1 LLVHD
6 HVLLRQGLRRLLED
20 EPGLEVVGEAENVA
34 QCVRHIAEFQ
44 PDVIISDRATFG
56 LSISEAELLLQ
67 RESTNAKLFFLT
79 TQQPAASAFDGQGI
93 SCPVAPQ
100 MSLEDLVNTIRNVCG
115 TRANFPEASSAD
127 DAPRNPPSR
136 GQEHI
141 LTAREREVLELL
153 AEGETVRS
161 AATALGLSSKTV
173 DAHKFNLMR
182 KLGVHNKAQLVMW
195 AVRERIVKIPTR
207 L

>member
-1 LLVHD
+1 M
-6 HVLLRQGLRRLLED
+6 LED
-20 EPGLEVVGEAENVA
+20 QPDFEVVGEAETLA
-34 QCVRHIAEFQ
+34 ECVRHMMELN
-44 PDVIISDRATFG
+44 PDVIISDPTTFG
-56 LSISEAELLLQ
+56 LSVSEAELLLR

-79 TQQPAASAFDGQGI
+79 TQQSSASTFKGQGM
-93 SCPVAPQ
+93 SCSVAPQ
-100 MSLEDLVNTIRNVCG
+100 MSLEDLVHTIRKVCG
-115 TRANFPEASSAD
+115 TRANLLGASSAD
-127 DAPRNPPSR
+127 DAPHNRLVPER
-136 GQEHI
+136 EHI

-195 AVRERIVKIPTR
+195 AVRERIVKIPSR